1 MGNPADPALF
11 QDPKEDA
18 MTDPATNSKTAL
30 IGELNGLLAD
40 HFALFIKTKNFH
52 WHVKGPR
59 FHDLHLLFDTH
70 ALEVRDQID
79 LIAERVRKLDADTLT
94 SLGTVTKATQIK
106 DQDSTTLAA
115 EDMIAEL
122 LSDNQ
127 TLIKRLKGMKDLA
140 EQAGD
145 NATDGLLDDWTDMA
159 EQRAWFLRSLLA

>member
-1 MGNPADPALF
+1 MGNPADPALL
-11 QDPKEDA
+11 KEDA
-18 MTDPATNSKTAL
+18 MNDPATNSKAAL

-59 FHDLHLLFDTH
+59 FHDLHLLFDTQ

-106 DQDSTTLAA
+106 DQDSTKLAA

-122 LSDNQ
+122 LSDNE

>member
-1 MGNPADPALF
+1 MENTMADT
-11 QDPKEDA
+11 K
-18 MTDPATNSKTAL
+18 TNSKSAL
-30 IGELNGLLAD
+30 VAELNGLLAD

-94 SLGTVTKATQIK
+94 SIGAMGQHTQIK

-122 LSDNQ
+122 LADNH
-127 TLIKRLKGMKDLA
+127 TVIARLKGMKELA